1 MSPSKKLLHAK
12 KLITS
17 TNGFK
22 LDMKFNGPIN
32 GRSLGGKI
40 YNGPGKNHDVLGK
53 VQKDGVVSIV
63 GRTEDRIW
71 LSVKCGDNF
80 EGWVLA
86 SEVDLNCDRKIYQH
100 HDTIQKEID
109 PSKIPEH
116 ERIMYVLRDAV
127 IRSKPKWS
135 AHAIMQVIVNTKLTF
150 TGFDESKEWTQVSI
164 DNRNNPLAQEKTLIT
179 GWIPADQL
187 SNVPV

>member
-17 TNGFK
+17 SYGFK
-22 LDMKFNGPIN
+22 LDIKFNGPIN
-32 GRSLGGKI
+32 GRSIGGKI

-86 SEVDLNCDRKIYQH
+86 SEVDLNCDRKIYRH
-100 HDTIQKEID
+100 HDTIQGEID
-109 PSKIPEH
+109 PSNIAEH
-116 ERIMYVLRDAV
+116 ERIMYTLREAV

-135 AHAIMQVIVNTKLTF
+135 AHAIMQVKVNTTLTF
-150 TGFDESKEWTQVSI
+150 KEFEESKQWAQVSF
-164 DNRNNPLAQEKTLIT
+164 DGRNIT
-179 GWIPADQL
+179 SSL
-187 SNVPV
+187 K